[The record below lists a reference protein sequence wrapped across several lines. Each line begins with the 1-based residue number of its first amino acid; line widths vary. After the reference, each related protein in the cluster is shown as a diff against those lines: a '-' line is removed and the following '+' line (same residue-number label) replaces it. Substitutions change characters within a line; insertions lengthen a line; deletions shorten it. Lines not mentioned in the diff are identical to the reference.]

1 MPSPRVTSQKWSH
14 FESLVQTT
22 LRVFRWYL
30 HTLYYNSQRPGTQR
44 TVQFYISNATLKAYN
59 QLILVQ
65 QGVNNQL
72 LLLLLKRYSHVRL
85 FVTPWTVAHQ
95 APLSMGFSRHGYW
108 SGLPGPPPRDLP
120 NPGIEPTS
128 LTSPAL
134 TGGFFTTSAP
144 WEAHPQCH
152 RGLFFRAGH
161 GGAPTLRVHMISQVW
176 TKRSPS
182 PSTQKEMGQCL

>member
-72 LLLLLKRYSHVRL
+72 LLLLLKCYSHVRL
-85 FVTPWTVAHQ
+85 IVTPWTVAHQ
-95 APLSMGFSRHGYW
+95 APLSMQARILEWVAGPSSKGSSQSRDRTHVSY
-108 SGLPGPPPRDLP
+108 
-120 NPGIEPTS
+120 
-128 LTSPAL
+128 
-134 TGGFFTTSAP
+134 
-144 WEAHPQCH
+144 
-152 RGLFFRAGH
+152 
-161 GGAPTLRVHMISQVW
+161 ISCVDRW
-176 TKRSPS
+176 V
-182 PSTQKEMGQCL
+182 LYH

>member
-72 LLLLLKRYSHVRL
+72 LLLLLKHYSHVRL

-95 APLSMGFSRHGYW
+95 APLSMGFSRQGYW
-108 SGLPGPPPRDLP
+108 SGLPGPPPGDLP
-120 NPGIEPTS
+120 DPGTDPGSLMAPTLAGRFS
-128 LTSPAL
+128 
-134 TGGFFTTSAP
+134 TTSAT
-144 WEAHPQCH
+144 WEAHFILITSLKALS
-152 RGLFFRAGH
+152 RNTVAF
-161 GGAPTLRVHMISQVW
+161 
-176 TKRSPS
+176 
-182 PSTQKEMGQCL
+182 